1 MPEICPGGGEG
12 HHDAHAGP
20 PEVRVK
26 RSNSPARGLDGG
38 DRLLVKSVAERL
50 IHALRM
56 QAKRGEMAIA
66 GKDKGRSCGS
76 VNSVTPAYFCGNGA
90 LAPDAAKKGIGGD
103 VCPVRRTRARTS
115 SDFPLC
121 RSFIP
126 VAISA
131 ALISLAA
138 YISSG
143 APVSSPSS
151 SHFWTV

>member
-1 MPEICPGGGEG
+1 
-12 HHDAHAGP
+12 
-20 PEVRVK
+20 
-26 RSNSPARGLDGG
+26 LDGE
-38 DRLLVKSVAERL
+38 DRVLAKLVAERL

-56 QAKRGEMAIA
+56 QTKRGEMAIA
-66 GKDKGRSCGS
+66 GKDKSGS
-76 VNSVTPAYFCGNGA
+76 VNSVTPAYFSGDGA
-90 LAPDAAKKGIGGD
+90 LAPDAAKNGIGGD
-103 VCPVRRTRARTS
+103 ACPVRRTRARTS

-143 APVSSPSS
+143 APVSLPSS
-151 SHFWTV
+151 SHFWTE